1 MAQLV
6 RDFDP
11 MAERL
16 ENPVNAQARLL
27 NDISHELR
35 SPLARFN
42 VASALAHQ
50 RAGPKRTAPS
60 NASTW
65 KPTA

>member
-6 RDFDP
+6 RDFDS

-16 ENPVNAQARLL
+16 EATVNAQARLL

-35 SPLARFN
+35 SPLARLN

-50 RAGPKRTAPS
+50 RAGVEAPAHL
-60 NASTW
+60 NALTW
-65 KPTA
+65 NQNA